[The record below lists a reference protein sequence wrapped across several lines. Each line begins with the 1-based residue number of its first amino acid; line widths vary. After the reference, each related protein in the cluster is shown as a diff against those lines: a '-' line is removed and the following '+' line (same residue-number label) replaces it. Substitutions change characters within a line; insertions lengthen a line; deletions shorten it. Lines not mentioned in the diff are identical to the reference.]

1 MHSTASS
8 RFLHRIWMRGPPPLP
23 AKGAIAIAG
32 RRGRCRCWKKGAAV
46 AARIRG
52 PPSMPPYSRCR
63 CRKKGLLPLQGE
75 GGRRRCLLVATAAAR
90 RRGHRRSR
98 EGTAVGEGPPRRRRA
113 TRRPAFAR
121 RRRRRERARG
131 EGGANGWSEKCEERV
146 DEVERL
152 RSREASG

>member
-1 MHSTASS
+1 
-8 RFLHRIWMRGPPPLP
+8 MRGPPPLP

-90 RRGHRRSR
+90 RRGHRRFK
-98 EGTAVGEGPPRRRRA
+98 EKGTAFVGEGAASAGEGAAA
-113 TRRPAFAR
+113 TPAAS
-121 RRRRRERARG
+121 ALLLG
-131 EGGANGWSEKCEERV
+131 EGGGERGREGRGVQMDGVRSVRSEWMR
-146 DEVERL
+146 
-152 RSREASG
+152 

>member
-90 RRGHRRSR
+90 RRGHRHFK
-98 EGTAVGEGPPRRRRA
+98 EKGTASVGEGAAA
-113 TRRPAFAR
+113 TPAAS
-121 RRRRRERARG
+121 ALLLG
-131 EGGANGWSEKCEERV
+131 EGGGERGREGRGVQVDGVRSVRSEWMR
-146 DEVERL
+146 
-152 RSREASG
+152 